1 MQHLITVGLPMAS
14 DRRAQDGAADEMSS
28 TRETATPVPRPTRNR
43 PPLAA
48 AVVQSLVR
56 AIVVGE
62 YVPGTALPPA
72 GALCDQYQVSRTV
85 IREATT
91 ALVEKGLVASRQ
103 GWGTVVLD
111 QDQWSLLDPLVLD
124 ALFQRED
131 RLVYLDNLIEIRTT
145 LECAMAARAA
155 RRLSDEQRGALTAKL
170 EELAGL
176 MDDPQAYART
186 DLEFHELIHRAS
198 DDAFGRAIVSSIQG
212 KALHSPQY
220 SGDPTPDDIRHT
232 HAGHAQILEA
242 LFAEDAD
249 GAATAMRDHITSSW
263 ARRRP
268 REERQA
274 PRA

>member
-1 MQHLITVGLPMAS
+1 M
-14 DRRAQDGAADEMSS
+14 
-28 TRETATPVPRPTRNR
+28 
-43 PPLAA
+43 
-48 AVVQSLVR
+48 QSLVT

-62 YVPGTALPPA
+62 YPPGSALPPA
-72 GALCDQYQVSRTV
+72 GALCERYEVSRTV

-91 ALVEKGLVASRQ
+91 ALTEKGLVASRQ

-155 RRLSDEQRGALTAKL
+155 GLLDAARRAELTAKL
-170 EELAGL
+170 DELADL
-176 MDDPQAYART
+176 IDDPVAYAKV
-186 DLEFHELIHRAS
+186 DVEFHELIHQAS
-198 DDAFGRAIVSSIQG
+198 RDAFGRAIVSSIQG

-220 SGDPTPDDIRHT
+220 SGAPSVDDIRST
-232 HAGHAQILEA
+232 HQGHARIVEA
-242 LFAEDAD
+242 LLAGD
-249 GAATAMRDHITSSW
+249 GAGAEAAMREHITSAW

-268 REERQA
+268 QETSGS
-274 PRA
+274 